1 MGLVSRFEAG
11 YAWTWANPFRFDLIL
26 TGGFAALF
34 TFISFESG
42 LGGFENFLDLA
53 LIIPL
58 AWRRSR
64 PAGSAAVI
72 AALGFVQLMLSE
84 TVLPADFLIPLSLY
98 SLSAYGP
105 RWAVRAGLAVA
116 FVGMLLAGARYWS
129 VDVAYLPL
137 WAGFASMMLLASWAL
152 GTMRRLRKR
161 EEDRL
166 VERAHLLEQERAQ
179 EVRLAAT
186 AERARI
192 AREMHDVVAHSLS
205 VTISQADGGR
215 YAAGSD
221 PEAAVTALETISVTG
236 RQALNDMRALLG
248 VLRQDDDR
256 PLAPQPDA
264 DTIPDLVEQ
273 IRDGGLDVSLEITGR
288 AQKLPPGPALAAYRI
303 VQESLTNVLKHAGPT
318 TRAWVRLDWLSDALA
333 IEVLDD
339 GRGAGA
345 GLQGIDTTGG
355 QGIRGMTERAVLHGG
370 QLKAAPRP
378 GGGFAVQARLPYG
391 GAA

>member
-11 YAWTWANPFRFDLIL
+11 YAWTWANPFRFDAIL
-26 TGGFAALF
+26 TAGVAVLF
-34 TFISFESG
+34 TFVTAVSG
-42 LGGFENFLDLA
+42 FSGPANLLDLA
-53 LIIPL
+53 LIVPL

-64 PAGSAAVI
+64 PVWSAAAI
-72 AALGFVQLMLSE
+72 ALVAIAQLLFVDSG
-84 TVLPADFLIPLSLY
+84 LPADFLIPLSLY
-98 SLSAYGP
+98 ALAAYGP
-105 RWAVRAGLAVA
+105 RWAVRIGLTVG
-116 FVGMLLAGARYWS
+116 FVGILVAGARYLS
-129 VDVAYLPL
+129 SDFEGLL
-137 WAGFASMMLLASWAL
+137 IWAAFAAMTLVASWAL

-221 PEAAVTALETISVTG
+221 PQAAIAALETISVTG

-273 IRDGGLDVSLEITGR
+273 IRAGGLDVDLAITGR

-318 TRAWVRLDWLSDALA
+318 TRAWVRLNWLPDALT
-333 IEVLDD
+333 IEILDD

-345 GLQGIDTTGG
+345 GLQGIDTAGG
-355 QGIRGMTERAVLHGG
+355 QGIRGMTERATLHNG
-370 QLKAAPRP
+370 QLKAGPRA

-391 GAA
+391 GAP